1 MGVVA
6 VYALNDEFKS
16 VVREV
21 KNGMVS
27 PLTYVVAK
35 SLLVL
40 PIMVIFALFA
50 LVLPAYVIMD
60 FPWDTFGL
68 AVAIWSSCIFAHE
81 CLAEWYVMAR
91 KLTNCDCCNLS
102 LLTLYI
108 IYQSLGLV

>member
-27 PLTYVVAK
+27 PLTYVTAK

-40 PIMVIFALFA
+40 PIMIIFALFA
-50 LVLPAYVIMD
+50 LVLPAYVILD

-68 AVAIWSSCIFAHE
+68 AVAIWSACIFAHE
-81 CLAEWYVMAR
+81 CLAEWYVMRQVA
-91 KLTNCDCCNLS
+91 
-102 LLTLYI
+102 I
-108 IYQSLGLV
+108 H